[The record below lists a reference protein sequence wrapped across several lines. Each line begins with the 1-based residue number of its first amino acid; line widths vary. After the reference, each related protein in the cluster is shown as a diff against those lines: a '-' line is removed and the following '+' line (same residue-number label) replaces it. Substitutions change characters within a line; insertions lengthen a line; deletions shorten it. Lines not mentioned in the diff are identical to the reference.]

1 MRISRLFP
9 LLSAMLLLTAP
20 ASKAGKTAQTGRSA
34 LACPTCCKTCCTPE
48 LSKLPREVFSGV
60 RGPFH
65 VQGIAVDLKN
75 GYMYFSFTTE
85 LLKTDLQGKLIGSVT
100 GMTGHLGCLTVNPED
115 GRVYG
120 SLEYKNDEIGRGIL
134 RQLNKEGNG
143 ENPSDAFYVA
153 IFDVDKITRPDMDAE
168 TDGVMTAVYLKE
180 VVDDYYG
187 TAVNGGREVKHRLGC
202 SGIDGISFGPAFGA
216 PKGSKPYLNV
226 AYGIYGDTTRSD
238 NDYQVILNY
247 DPETWKQYEQTLTQ
261 QAPHRSGPAAPDHKY
276 FVRTGNTSYGIQN
289 LAYDC
294 ASGNWYAA
302 VYRGKKSQYPNYSL
316 FVIDGSK
323 APRKETLAGFDT
335 PVEGEVLSLVQE
347 GENDPAS
354 GIRGWQFEWGTT
366 GLCPIG
372 GGYFYISHQDG
383 GPGGKL
389 QSSTVHLYQWTGDS
403 KEPFRLVE

>member
-85 LLKTDLQGKLIGSVT
+85 LLKTDLQGKLIGSVK

-168 TDGVMTAVYLKE
+168 TDGVMKAVYLKE

-302 VYRGKKSQYPNYSL
+302 VY
-316 FVIDGSK
+316 FHWC
-323 APRKETLAGFDT
+323 RKVNTT
-335 PVEGEVLSLVQE
+335 P
-347 GENDPAS
+347 PAAS
-354 GIRGWQFEWGTT
+354 GAGSSNGGPRACVRSEAAISTFHTRTAAPAANCRAARCTSTNGRATPKNRSGWWNNPAPPYIRATIHHT
-366 GLCPIG
+366 GL
-372 GGYFYISHQDG
+372 
-383 GPGGKL
+383 
-389 QSSTVHLYQWTGDS
+389 
-403 KEPFRLVE
+403 

>member
-85 LLKTDLQGKLIGSVT
+85 LLKTDLQGKLIGSVK

-247 DPETWKQYEQTLTQ
+247 DPETWKPVSYTHLTHGQYLLRHPKPRLRLCVRKLVRRRIPGQKKPISELF
-261 QAPHRSGPAAPDHKY
+261 ALRDRRFESPPERDARRIRHPGRGRSAFIG
-276 FVRTGNTSYGIQN
+276 
-289 LAYDC
+289 
-294 ASGNWYAA
+294 
-302 VYRGKKSQYPNYSL
+302 
-316 FVIDGSK
+316 
-323 APRKETLAGFDT
+323 AG
-335 PVEGEVLSLVQE
+335 
-347 GENDPAS
+347 
-354 GIRGWQFEWGTT
+354 R
-366 GLCPIG
+366 
-372 GGYFYISHQDG
+372 
-383 GPGGKL
+383 
-389 QSSTVHLYQWTGDS
+389 
-403 KEPFRLVE
+403 